1 MERAITQESGYLRSI
16 FDSIFDE
23 IVILD
28 DDYTILDVNKTFCA
42 KYRVS
47 KDEAIGSKCYK
58 ITHGLN
64 MVCKPSKCKCPVEHV
79 LKTGEFCE
87 AIHCHQKDG
96 EEIYVELL
104 AYPIRIKSGKI
115 KKVVKIGRDITERK
129 IAEKV
134 LKESEKKFR
143 KLFKNFPFSIFL
155 LDSNKK
161 IYDCNGFAEIYL
173 NKSKEDLIEKEFF
186 NLFTI
191 PKKKKESLD
200 ELISNVI
207 NFGLSEIVEFK
218 FLNYNAK
225 KTWVEIFFS
234 LVNLGNKKYVQIV
247 LQDITERKL
256 VERIIKEEN
265 KRLRELNQ
273 IKKQLMLQL
282 SENLKSPLQSIFDFT
297 EILLNSYK
305 DQLDQE
311 VINLLKLIKSGG
323 EKSIDMVGK
332 ILDISVSEFD
342 TLKLNKQTESLS
354 ESINETVNEIDD
366 KIKNKGIVLSLHILE
381 DLYSEIDKIRIKQI
395 IKHFILNAR
404 ENGYSKQKIMIFLN
418 RKKNHAE
425 ISIKYD
431 KIRLNELKS
440 LSKSEISKKIINL
453 HGGKIIVNSE
463 RKKKEGD
470 IIIQLPIKNWKE
482 SLIHLYVIYKS
493 GIPLYDHTFIKNKD
507 DSNATLISGGIIG
520 MITILKAIIRGK
532 KQIKTIDHGDRKIM
546 FETNNSEDVIFVLIV
561 KEDIIVFRKKLSFLI
576 ERFDKE
582 FQYLLKNIKS
592 TSSFSK
598 DWKNLES
605 LIKKIF

>member
-1 MERAITQESGYLRSI
+1 
-16 FDSIFDE
+16 
-23 IVILD
+23 
-28 DDYTILDVNKTFCA
+28 
-42 KYRVS
+42 
-47 KDEAIGSKCYK
+47 
-58 ITHGLN
+58 
-64 MVCKPSKCKCPVEHV
+64 
-79 LKTGEFCE
+79 
-87 AIHCHQKDG
+87 
-96 EEIYVELL
+96 
-104 AYPIRIKSGKI
+104 
-115 KKVVKIGRDITERK
+115 
-129 IAEKV
+129 
-134 LKESEKKFR
+134 
-143 KLFKNFPFSIFL
+143 
-155 LDSNKK
+155 
-161 IYDCNGFAEIYL
+161 
-173 NKSKEDLIEKEFF
+173 
-186 NLFTI
+186 
-191 PKKKKESLD
+191 
-200 ELISNVI
+200 
-207 NFGLSEIVEFK
+207 
-218 FLNYNAK
+218 
-225 KTWVEIFFS
+225 